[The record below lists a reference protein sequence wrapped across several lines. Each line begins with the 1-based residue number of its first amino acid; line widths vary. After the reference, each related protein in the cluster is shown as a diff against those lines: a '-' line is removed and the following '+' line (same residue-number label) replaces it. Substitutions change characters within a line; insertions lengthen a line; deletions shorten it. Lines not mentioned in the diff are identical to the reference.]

1 MKIRIA
7 LTAAIGMVL
16 AVIVILLTVLWPR
29 QQKKAVQETENS
41 VCEITILSSSEV
53 PAHQETLEAVAEA
66 YEKQRED
73 VSVNIEFSSKESFRE
88 EICLRVEREEN
99 IDVVICDRMMM
110 PALIDMGLLQEIPV
124 TETLRNSMAYQ
135 KLWASTLNNGRYY
148 GVPLTCDPYVL
159 FYRRDLLP
167 EDQVPQTWEEL
178 LDTGTDLRQ
187 MGCYSMGFP
196 AKRAEEMTEYFLLMV
211 YSMGGNLYSI
221 DSETGRAAMN
231 LLTEMWN
238 RGLLPED
245 TINLS
250 DKDLV
255 GLFASGNLTMMA
267 NRLSMGTVIR
277 DAQTNFEVGIAP
289 LPQDMA
295 GSCFLFGENVGL
307 VKNAGP
313 EAQNFL
319 QYLCTPEIS
328 GQLAEG
334 LGTFPVYTD
343 AVYQPQDVSWCGTE
357 SQEPLFLAENR
368 MMEPHSSWYQ
378 ITGAVSDGVL
388 NMLGEDS
395 DTDRVASEMQDQ
407 IRVAVLEE

>member
-53 PAHQETLEAVAEA
+53 PAHQETLQAVAEA

-187 MGCYSMGFP
+187 MGRYSMGFP

-255 GLFASGNLTMMA
+255 HDGQPAEYGN
-267 NRLSMGTVIR
+267 R
-277 DAQTNFEVGIAP
+277 DPGRP
-289 LPQDMA
+289 
-295 GSCFLFGENVGL
+295 
-307 VKNAGP
+307 
-313 EAQNFL
+313 
-319 QYLCTPEIS
+319 
-328 GQLAEG
+328 
-334 LGTFPVYTD
+334 
-343 AVYQPQDVSWCGTE
+343 
-357 SQEPLFLAENR
+357 
-368 MMEPHSSWYQ
+368 
-378 ITGAVSDGVL
+378 
-388 NMLGEDS
+388 
-395 DTDRVASEMQDQ
+395 DQ
-407 IRVAVLEE
+407 F